1 MEVQDDRAWV
11 GRSILL
17 EAHKAPRQ
25 GEDSSKTCSKSFD
38 PEDGSIVLKNGK
50 KDKNCEGVTFDAN
63 RIQHTPPQEP
73 AAWTSCGTEL
83 TFALT
88 YEVNLMLDFEIDEE
102 FRPHG
107 CNGSLDAMLWSKF
120 DWGNA
125 NWRYPLTGE
134 NSATCG
140 PNMERYEDGEALSEI
155 TVAFGKDHDVWNQAF
170 MDGWAKISM
179 NGYTEDQLVAGPEYS
194 WLGSS
199 YLDGM

>member
-1 MEVQDDRAWV
+1 MTEHGWAGPCFWR
-11 GRSILL
+11 
-17 EAHKAPRQ
+17 PTQ
-25 GEDSSKTCSKSFD
+25 GNCRRPGEYNFRTCFHHFD
-38 PEDGSIVLKNGK
+38 PEDGSIVLKSG
-50 KDKNCEGVTFDAN
+50 CEGVTLDAN
-63 RIQHTPPQEP
+63 RIQHMPQQTEP
-73 AAWTSCGTEL
+73 STRANRGNTCGTEL

-125 NWRYPLTGE
+125 NWRYPVTGE